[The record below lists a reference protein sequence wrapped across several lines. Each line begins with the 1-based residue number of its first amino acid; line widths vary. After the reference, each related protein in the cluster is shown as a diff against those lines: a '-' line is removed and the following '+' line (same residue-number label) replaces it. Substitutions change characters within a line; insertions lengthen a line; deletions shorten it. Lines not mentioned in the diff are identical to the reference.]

1 VWAVVEQFEGLLI
14 IDELNGADIH
24 HLQNIITMDIN
35 LHRKFDRLAIWLE
48 VDPVCHLIKLSRK
61 TIT

>member
-1 VWAVVEQFEGLLI
+1 VWAIVERFGGLI
-14 IDELNGADIH
+14 IDKLNGADIH
-24 HLQNIITMDIN
+24 RLQNIITIDIN

-48 VDPVCHLIKLSRK
+48 VDPVRHWIKLSRK